1 MRLVNGLIFTI
12 FKSEKTSIFSVKISM
27 FMLVISTQESFTILK
42 DANNQR
48 ILKNRKIILKKKQ
61 LKDTL
66 KRIIIEELN

>member
-12 FKSEKTSIFSVKISM
+12 FKSEKTSKFSVKISM
-27 FMLVISTQESFTILK
+27 FMLLISTQENFTILK

-48 ILKNRKIILKKKQ
+48 ILKSHKIILKKKQ

>member
-1 MRLVNGLIFTI
+1 
-12 FKSEKTSIFSVKISM
+12 
-27 FMLVISTQESFTILK
+27 MLVISTQENFTILK

-48 ILKNRKIILKKKQ
+48 ILKNQKIILKKKQ

>member
-1 MRLVNGLIFTI
+1 MRLANGLIFTI

-27 FMLVISTQESFTILK
+27 FMPVISTQENFTILK

-48 ILKNRKIILKKKQ
+48 ILKNQKIILKKKQ
-61 LKDTL
+61 QKDTL